1 MIRAFFGIDKNPFA
15 LDQLFSLLEHQQEVF
30 DILKV
35 HASQGGLCLLM
46 GDPGTGKSIIKNA
59 ITQQS
64 GKLTMVV
71 NIARTLH
78 TYQNT
83 LRILCHA
90 FNVEFD
96 GSPFKCEKRL
106 IEQAF
111 NLNSQGK
118 ALIIVI
124 DDAHLMAMDTL
135 RRIRLLLE
143 DFPKKHNL
151 ILIGQVEL
159 LHHMALKVN
168 EDLKSRV
175 TFSVILRKLNPDQM
189 ESFILSQLD
198 MVNLP
203 HHIFTENALSLIV
216 RSSEGVLR
224 RARNLALSC
233 MLEAVRF
240 HKKIIDIDNVNRVLI
255 QPHWRIEN
263 DLEHIV

>member
-15 LDQLFSLLEHQQEVF
+15 LDQHFTLLEHQQEVF
-30 DILKV
+30 DILRV
-35 HASQGGLCLLM
+35 HSSQGGLCLLM
-46 GDPGTGKSIIKNA
+46 GEPGTGKSILKNA
-59 ITQQS
+59 ISQQS

-78 TYQNT
+78 TYLNT
-83 LRILCHA
+83 LRILCLA

-111 NLNSQGK
+111 NLNTQGK

-151 ILIGQVEL
+151 ILAGQVDL

-189 ESFILSQLD
+189 ENFILSQLD
-198 MVNLP
+198 LANLP
-203 HHIFTENALSLIV
+203 HNIFTENALSLIV
-216 RSSEGVLR
+216 RSADGVLR
-224 RARNLALSC
+224 KARNLALSC
-233 MLEAVRF
+233 MLEAVRSQ
-240 HKKIIDIDNVNRVLI
+240 KKTIDIDNVNRVLI
-255 QPHWRIEN
+255 QPHWRIET
-263 DLEHIV
+263 DITHIV